1 MSRYA
6 RITENLDWGVIVT
19 TFFLL
24 VIGLL
29 CVYSATS
36 ASGSGIFFRQL
47 LWISIGTFFL
57 IVAFAVD
64 YRTLMYSAWPLY
76 GAVLLALVLV
86 LVIGREI
93 SGARRWLV
101 FYGPLR
107 MQPSELAKVF
117 VVIWVAYWAEKKKHI
132 LVHGMRELVFPT
144 VVVLVPVAL
153 ILLQPDLGTAG
164 IVSFIA
170 AAMFLMLGIRR
181 STLLTVSGLFVAGLP
196 FLWLSLKDYQRA
208 RILTFLDPSR
218 DPLGSGYHAIQSK
231 IAVGSGGLVGKG
243 FLHGSQTQLR
253 FLPEH
258 HTDFIFSVVAEE
270 WGFIGSGILLFLYMM
285 LITRIITV
293 GLKAKDRFGAL
304 LCFGIAAYLTLHV
317 FINISMAVGI
327 FPVVGVPL
335 PFISY
340 GGSFMVINMICIGIV
355 LNVAWR
361 RFIF

>member
-6 RITENLDWGVIVT
+6 KISANLDRGILLT
-19 TFFLL
+19 T
-24 VIGLL
+24 VCIMAIGLL
-29 CVYSATS
+29 CVYSSTAGT
-36 ASGSGIFFRQL
+36 GSGIFFKQV
-47 LWISIGTFFL
+47 LWICIGTVFL
-57 IVAFAVD
+57 AIAFIVD
-64 YRTLMYSAWPLY
+64 YRTLMYSAWPFY
-76 GAVLLALVLV
+76 GLVVTALVLV
-86 LVIGREI
+86 FIVGREI
-93 SGARRWLV
+93 SGARRWII
-101 FYGPLR
+101 FGPLR
-107 MQPSELAKVF
+107 MQPSEFAKIF
-117 VVIWVAYWAEKKKHI
+117 VIIWMAYWAEKKKHI
-132 LVHGMRELVFPT
+132 LIHGIRELFFPAIVILIP
-144 VVVLVPVAL
+144 VVL
-153 ILLQPDLGTAG
+153 ILLEPDLGTAA
-164 IVSFIA
+164 IVAFIS

-181 STLLTVSGLFVAGLP
+181 STLLAVGGLFLAGMP
-196 FLWLSLKDYQRA
+196 FLWFSLKEYQRQ

-231 IAVGSGGLVGKG
+231 IAVGSGGLLGKG
-243 FLHGSQTQLR
+243 FLHGTQTQLK

-270 WGFIGSGILLFLYMM
+270 WGFLGSGVLIFLYML

-304 LCFGIAAYLTLHV
+304 LCFGIAAYFTLHV
-317 FINISMAVGI
+317 FINISMAIGI

-340 GGSFMVINMICIGIV
+340 GGSFMMINLICIGIV